1 MSKKE
6 NVVEKKPYGV
16 ADFFKNFIILQII
29 LLYVTLMIGDA
40 VAKTE
45 DISSAIT
52 RYIPIALV
60 GLVSSFLFIRSGAKK
75 INKKEEENLKK
86 KVLIAPIVV
95 AVILLCY
102 GLYSVHSNVSK
113 VKKEMKGIYIL
124 AYGEV
129 DEEFEEFEEE
139 IKDAANEARGN
150 WLITSVSYLVAVEVV
165 AFLTSKKLGSLMK
178 EEIQEQIV
186 DGEILNDIQ
195 QEINNEPEEEKTQ
208 EPLNN
213 IKWDL

>member
-113 VKKEMKGIYIL
+113 VKKEMKSIYIL